1 MTLLVEEA
9 ISQDLIIERGH
20 FSPTGSEYD
29 HYRPSFEK
37 NECCGVSIIRAG
49 DSMVGPISQLIPG
62 IAIGKILI
70 QRDEATAEP
79 VFYYTKLPTNIKKM
93 KKVYLL
99 DPMLATGGSA
109 SMAVDKIIENG
120 VPASNITF
128 INLVCCSEGI
138 ARLQRD
144 HPDMNILTA
153 HIDPIL
159 NNRKYIIPGLGDYGD
174 RYFNSNSE

>member
-1 MTLLVEEA
+1 
-9 ISQDLIIERGH
+9 
-20 FSPTGSEYD
+20 
-29 HYRPSFEK
+29 
-37 NECCGVSIIRAG
+37 
-49 DSMVGPISQLIPG
+49 
-62 IAIGKILI
+62 
-70 QRDEATAEP
+70 
-79 VFYYTKLPTNIKKM
+79 M

-120 VPASNITF
+120 VSESNITF
-128 INLVCCSEGI
+128 INLVSCKEGI

-144 HPDMNILTA
+144 HPDLNILTA

-159 NNRKYIIPGLGDYGD
+159 NNSKYIIPGLGDYGD